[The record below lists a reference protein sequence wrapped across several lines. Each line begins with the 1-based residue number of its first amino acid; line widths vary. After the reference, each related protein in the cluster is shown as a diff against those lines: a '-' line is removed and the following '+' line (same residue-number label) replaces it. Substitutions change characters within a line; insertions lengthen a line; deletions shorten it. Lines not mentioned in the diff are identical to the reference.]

1 MNRGSSFAKS
11 SEEDTQKPEKK
22 SLAFKDISKYFSK
35 EEWAELGYSEKV
47 TYVYMKRSYDTMT
60 NLGLRATLPPFMHPN
75 RWATK
80 SQLDDSDEDQNP
92 GTQDEPPQMASS
104 VQQSEHPKMKPKKP
118 TKEENDSKV
127 VPGTAD
133 LMRTSGSEEAEKQPC
148 LPEKSNT
155 SGQQSKQTPDP
166 TTIYQLFSTT
176 VPGKEET
183 KVWACRLRKRNN
195 LVAYEE
201 ISDPEAKN

>member
-35 EEWAELGYSEKV
+35 EEWAELEYSEKV

-92 GTQDEPPQMASS
+92 GTQ
-104 VQQSEHPKMKPKKP
+104 
-118 TKEENDSKV
+118 
-127 VPGTAD
+127 
-133 LMRTSGSEEAEKQPC
+133 
-148 LPEKSNT
+148 
-155 SGQQSKQTPDP
+155 
-166 TTIYQLFSTT
+166 

-183 KVWACRLRKRNN
+183 KVWACRLQKRKN